1 VIGQQLRLWD
11 STEKHHKLQEG
22 LHRHALEQKYATL
35 LQERLD
41 LVDSVSYIGNKRLPL
56 MRLYRYKEAFAFT
69 FVQQVIKQLALSESD
84 LVLDPFCG
92 MGTTLFTAGLQ
103 GIPSWGVDKLPIAVF
118 IARTLPLF
126 LTVERG
132 SIRETYQQ
140 LRFHVDSQPLA
151 PIAEDVAIMKV
162 AFAPEILT
170 RLRKWKSAIDTLDSP
185 MHEIMTL
192 LFLSILEECSY
203 TSKDGQFLRL
213 NRQKQVAEPSEA
225 LERKVQ
231 EAERDLSLVDQLGWR
246 KSWRAPVVIQGD
258 ARQMPPAPLR
268 RATTA
273 LITSPPY
280 VNRYDYT
287 RSYSLEL
294 CFAFVRNFEEL
305 KALRFGILR
314 SHIEARVQPDERP
327 CHHAVQEVLQA
338 LEQRRQRLNNP
349 RIPAMIAGYFVDM
362 EQVIQEWARIL
373 APAAWVV
380 MVVDNV
386 RFDGEMIPVDLIL
399 CDMAERVGFKTEAIW
414 IARYKGNSSQQ
425 MGRYGRVPVRESV
438 LIWRKRST

>member
-1 VIGQQLRLWD
+1 
-11 STEKHHKLQEG
+11 
-22 LHRHALEQKYATL
+22 
-35 LQERLD
+35 
-41 LVDSVSYIGNKRLPL
+41 
-56 MRLYRYKEAFAFT
+56 
-69 FVQQVIKQLALSESD
+69 
-84 LVLDPFCG
+84 
-92 MGTTLFTAGLQ
+92 
-103 GIPSWGVDKLPIAVF
+103 VF

-126 LTVERG
+126 LTVEAS
-132 SIRETYQQ
+132 SIQETYQQ
-140 LRFHVDSQPLA
+140 LRSQVDCQSLA
-151 PIAEDVAIMKV
+151 PIADDVAIMKV
-162 AFAPEILT
+162 AFPPEILA

-185 MHEIMTL
+185 MREIMTL

-213 NRQKQVAEPSEA
+213 DRQKQVVEPSEA

-231 EAERDLSLVDQLGWR
+231 EAERDLSLAKQLGWHKR
-246 KSWRAPVVIQGD
+246 WCPPLVIEGD
-258 ARQMPPAPLR
+258 ARQMPPTPFPRL
-268 RATTA
+268 TTA

-305 KALRFGILR
+305 KSLRFGILR
-314 SHIEARVQPDERP
+314 SHIEARVQSDERP
-327 CHHAVQEVLQA
+327 SHPAIQEVLHA
-338 LEQRRQRLNNP
+338 LEQRRQQLNNP

-399 CDMAERVGFKTEAIW
+399 CDMAERVGFETQAIW

-438 LIWRKRST
+438 LLWRKRAT